1 MSDFRWCGGQFECI
15 VTRLRNPLR
24 NLVHKELENL
34 MQQPVAERTT
44 LPSGFVIDHAAAE
57 AHVME
62 PQHTQSVTSSRGL
75 EEGTT
80 KFAPRPVP
88 AGVTLGFNTDG
99 FVAALNTALAAN
111 TAGFVMQLR
120 QHGQP
125 IASSQVGWAHEP
137 SDGSESWAQA
147 IRMHI
152 ASCSK
157 MITAMAMTRT
167 LAAHN
172 LPASTPIIDYLPTYW
187 AKGQNIGKITF
198 AELMTHRSGLRVT
211 GSDTYYSIMKAQ
223 VAGGVTSANLGVYSY
238 QNMNFSLCRILMSVM
253 NGALAA
259 STTFPAPVEDQ
270 FWDYATITA
279 YSNYVA
285 QNLFQPAGV
294 SGPTLTHPTPDAL
307 AYAFPVGSGWNSGD
321 LTTDCGGTSW
331 HMSVD
336 ELLDV
341 MGCFRRAGTIMS
353 PAAAQT
359 MLDDSFGIDV
369 IESTNLGT
377 LYNKNGLWQSG
388 ASQTE
393 QSLAYFLPRD
403 MELVVLANS
412 PIGPSSQFFRD
423 VVTNIYLDNI
433 APEIQVGG
441 WIARHNLTAEQY
453 QEAFNDYVGN
463 HGMQLMDV
471 SGYGTSQP
479 LYAALW
485 VKTASA
491 PAWQARHGLTAAD
504 YQTTFNQLTQQGY
517 HPVLVNGY
525 ATAAGPRFA
534 CIFQNG
540 ATDPWVA
547 RHGLTAAQ
555 YQAAFNQFTG
565 QGYFLDWVSGYFDGT
580 QDLYAAI
587 WSKPSSAP
595 AWQARHGLTS
605 TDYQNTFNQL
615 VAEVYKPVV
624 VCGYSDDTQDRYAAI
639 FRKIAGVPAWQAR
652 HGLTSAQY
660 QVTFDQLMAGGY
672 RLELVNGYSVA
683 GQDRFAAI
691 WTK

>member
-1 MSDFRWCGGQFECI
+1 M
-15 VTRLRNPLR
+15 N
-24 NLVHKELENL
+24 
-34 MQQPVAERTT
+34 PVADRTT
-44 LPSGFVIDHAAAE
+44 LPSGFVIDHAAAQ

-75 EEGTT
+75 EEGMT
-80 KFAPRPVP
+80 KFAARPIP
-88 AGVTLGFNTDG
+88 AGVTLSFNTDG
-99 FVAALNTALAAN
+99 FVAALNAALANN
-111 TAGFVMQLR
+111 TAGYVMQLR
-120 QHGQP
+120 QHGNP
-125 IASSQVGWAHEP
+125 IASAHVGWAHEP
-137 SDGSESWAQA
+137 SDGSESWGHAV
-147 IRMHI
+147 RMHI

-157 MITAMAMTRT
+157 LITAIAMTRT

-187 AKGQNIGKITF
+187 AKGPNIEKITF
-198 AELMTHRSGLRVT
+198 AQLMTHKSGFRVT
-211 GSDTYYSIMKAQ
+211 GSDTFYSILKSQ
-223 VAGGVTSANLGVYSY
+223 VAGGVTNANLGVYSY
-238 QNMNFSLCRILMSVM
+238 QNMNFSLCRILLPVM
-253 NGALAA
+253 NGVIAA
-259 STTFPAPVEDQ
+259 GTTFPPPFEDQ
-270 FWDYATITA
+270 FWDYVTITA
-279 YSNYVA
+279 YENYVS

-294 SGPTLTHPTPDAL
+294 SGPTLTHPDPDAL
-307 AYAFPVGSGWNSGD
+307 AYAFPVGGGWNSGD
-321 LTTDCGGTSW
+321 LTADAGGTSW

-336 ELLDV
+336 DLLNV

-353 PAAAQT
+353 PSAAQA
-359 MLDDSFGIDV
+359 MLDDSFGIDL
-369 IESTNLGT
+369 IESTSLGT

-412 PIGPSSQFFRD
+412 PIGASGQFFRD

-433 APEIQVGG
+433 APEIPIGG
-441 WIARHNLTAEQY
+441 WIARHNLNAEHY

-471 SGYGTSQP
+471 SAYGTGFS

-491 PAWQARHGLTAAD
+491 PAWEARHGLTAAD

-517 HPVLVNGY
+517 HPVLVNGS

-540 ATDPWVA
+540 ATDAWVA
-547 RHGLTAAQ
+547 RHGLTSAE

-565 QGYFLDWVSGYFDGT
+565 EGYMLDWVSGYFDGT

-587 WSKPSSAP
+587 WRMPPSAP

-605 TDYQNTFNQL
+605 AEYQATFNQL
-615 VAEVYKPVV
+615 VGEGYKPVV
-624 VCGYSDDTQDRYAAI
+624 VCGYSDGVQDRYAAI
-639 FRKIAGVPAWQAR
+639 FRQIPGVPAWQAR
-652 HGLTSAQY
+652 HALTSAQY
-660 QVTFDQLMAGGY
+660 QATFDQLVGEGY
-672 RLELVNGYSVA
+672 RLELVNGYSVS